1 MTPLSIGISV
11 VVNSATYLTRLAGM
25 PSEEDARE
33 ARAPAA
39 VFIADARRQAAC
51 TASHSLM
58 RREVSRRF
66 ISATAHPAASEG
78 IGMVWLEGIGKES
91 VCSGF
96 EKSVLAFRAWH
107 FRERACLS
115 LDFCIILLPVWP
127 FSSGKA

>member
-1 MTPLSIGISV
+1 MRQREMIPLSIGTSV

-39 VFIADARRQAAC
+39 IFIADARRQAAC
-51 TASHSLM
+51 TASLSLM

-78 IGMVWLEGIGKES
+78 I
-91 VCSGF
+91 
-96 EKSVLAFRAWH
+96 
-107 FRERACLS
+107 
-115 LDFCIILLPVWP
+115 
-127 FSSGKA
+127 